1 MFSPT
6 RTKKLFNHRRLLLE
20 PLERRKLLAV
30 GVVTSVLP
38 VAKAATVSSAAA
50 VAPKAGHTFAKA
62 TLITLSSNG
71 SGSKSGIIST
81 VGQVDFYQF
90 TSPLTGTVTIWQMAA
105 QGSPLYSSLTA
116 YDSNQNLL
124 AKNIGA
130 SASNDN
136 ASVQISVTTGK
147 RYYVQAAGFTNNSG
161 STNSNKG
168 TLYNATGAYVLKFT
182 TERAARAYPDTFAT
196 AQSIPLSNTGSGS
209 QAAQLNYAGDY
220 DMFKFV
226 VPTSGI
232 VTIQELAATGSSID
246 PFLSLYGGNQKL
258 IWSND
263 DHDFSKNS
271 FIQSVVA
278 GGATYYV
285 EAAGYGNT
293 FGAYS
298 LSFSMVPNVG
308 VQYPSTFAQAWP
320 VTLQSNGSGSIKG
333 TITFPGNVDMFKIVA
348 PASGNMTIREIAAGN
363 SGLDPDLALYDA
375 SGDGI
380 PLVKNDDDTSGD
392 AYSGSLDSRV
402 DYTVTAGTTYY
413 IAASGINTGAY
424 TLFIDMGETAPPIPV
439 VTPQNYAVLYFGADN
454 AYDNLPN
461 YYSNLENVYTTLT
474 DPQYGYNLAPA
485 NIYIFYADGVSNA
498 PTAWRLS
505 ANSSRSLRT

>member
-1 MFSPT
+1 M
-6 RTKKLFNHRRLLLE
+6 
-20 PLERRKLLAV
+20 
-30 GVVTSVLP
+30 LP

-50 VAPKAGHTFAKA
+50 VAPHAGHTFAKA

-124 AKNIGA
+124 AQISA
-130 SASNDN
+130 QSASNDN

-182 TERAARAYPDTFAT
+182 AERAARAYPDTFAT

-220 DMFKFV
+220 DIFKFV
-226 VPTSGI
+226 APTSGI
-232 VTIQELAATGSSID
+232 VTIEENIPTTVPSNID

-278 GGATYYV
+278 GSATYYV

-308 VQYPSTFAQAWP
+308 VQYPSTFAR
-320 VTLQSNGSGSIKG
+320 
-333 TITFPGNVDMFKIVA
+333 PGRCRCNPTA
-348 PASGNMTIREIAAGN
+348 PARLK
-363 SGLDPDLALYDA
+363 GLSPFPA
-375 SGDGI
+375 
-380 PLVKNDDDTSGD
+380 TWTC
-392 AYSGSLDSRV
+392 SRSSPRP
-402 DYTVTAGTTYY
+402 AGT
-413 IAASGINTGAY
+413 
-424 TLFIDMGETAPPIPV
+424 
-439 VTPQNYAVLYFGADN
+439 
-454 AYDNLPN
+454 
-461 YYSNLENVYTTLT
+461 
-474 DPQYGYNLAPA
+474 
-485 NIYIFYADGVSNA
+485 
-498 PTAWRLS
+498 
-505 ANSSRSLRT
+505 